1 MTIENK
7 DILRGVFEGTLLSTI
22 QVRNVFTAQ
31 YNGMG
36 GYPDDSAVD
45 DWQAYLDSVYS
56 PIQTLLVNTM
66 IANQYVIYHLVLG
79 HWEPIGTIDPAV
91 NFTNTGDAYAPGVAA
106 VVTALAAGV
115 RRYGR
120 KFFPGLS
127 ESLITSGYLTAAA
140 VTAFA
145 SAGLAYVTPFG
156 LAGDFIPGV
165 YNEMAA
171 SFKPFLGEA
180 IARAIPG
187 YQRRRKQGVGI

>member
-1 MTIENK
+1 MSIENK
-7 DILRGVFEGTLLSTI
+7 DICRGVFEGTLLGTI

-36 GYPDDSAVD
+36 GYPDNLAVD
-45 DWQAYLDSVYS
+45 DWEAYLNSIYS
-56 PIQTLLVNTM
+56 PLQTQLVSTL

-91 NFTNTGDAYAPGVAA
+91 NFTSAGDAYAPGVAA
-106 VVTALAAGV
+106 VVTALASGV

-120 KFFPGLS
+120 KFFPGLG
-127 ESLITSGYLTAAA
+127 EGLITSGYLTASALA
-140 VTAFA
+140 AFA

-156 LAGDFIPGV
+156 LAGDFLPGV

>member
-1 MTIENK
+1 MSIENK
-7 DILRGVFEGTLLSTI
+7 DICRGVFEGTLLNTI

-31 YNGMG
+31 YDGMG
-36 GYPDDSAVD
+36 GYPEDLAVD
-45 DWQAYLDSVYS
+45 DWQAYLDSIYAPLQPQLS
-56 PIQTLLVNTM
+56 DALV
-66 IANQYVIYHLVLG
+66 ANQYVIYHLVLG

-91 NFTNTGDAYAPGVAA
+91 NFTNVSEAYAPGVAG
-106 VVTALAAGV
+106 VVTALASGV

-120 KFFPGLS
+120 KFFPGLT
-127 ESLITSGYLTAAA
+127 ESMIVNGYLAASVVA
-140 VTAFA
+140 IFA

-156 LAGDFIPGV
+156 LSGDFHPGV

>member
-1 MTIENK
+1 MSIENK
-7 DILRGVFEGTLLSTI
+7 DICRGVFEGTLLGTI

-31 YNGMG
+31 YDGMG
-36 GYPDDSAVD
+36 GYPEDLAVD
-45 DWQAYLDSVYS
+45 DWQAYLDSIYAPLQPQLS
-56 PIQTLLVNTM
+56 TALV
-66 IANQYVIYHLVLG
+66 ANQYVIYHLVLG

-91 NFTNTGDAYAPGVAA
+91 TFTNVSETYAPGVAG
-106 VVTALAAGV
+106 VVTALASGV

-120 KFFPGLS
+120 KFFPGIA
-127 ESLITSGYLTAAA
+127 ESMVVNGYFAAS
-140 VTAFA
+140 VVVILA

-156 LAGDFIPGV
+156 LSGDFHPGV

>member
-1 MTIENK
+1 MAIENK

-22 QVRNVFTAQ
+22 QVRNIFTAQ

-36 GYPDDSAVD
+36 GYPDDLAVD
-45 DWQAYLDSVYS
+45 DWQAYLNSVYS

-66 IANQYVIYHLVLG
+66 TANQYVIYHLVLG
-79 HWEPIGTIDPAV
+79 HWEPIGTIAPSV
-91 NFTNTGDAYAPGVAA
+91 TFSNTGDTYAPGVAA

-140 VTAFA
+140 VAAFA